1 MSEYF
6 QIIKGKISD
15 LKVIDTSLAVF
26 GSGALNGLPAIGTQ
40 GLMYIRVRFNR
51 VTRQV
56 YIQRP
61 KYCDGTVVFKW
72 DHIMLG
78 NQSR

>member
-1 MSEYF
+1 
-6 QIIKGKISD
+6 
-15 LKVIDTSLAVF
+15 
-26 GSGALNGLPAIGTQ
+26 
-40 GLMYIRVRFNR
+40 MYIRVRFNR

>member
-26 GSGALNGLPAIGTQ
+26 GRGALNGLPAISQ
-40 GLMYIRVRFNR
+40 A
-51 VTRQV
+51 
-56 YIQRP
+56 
-61 KYCDGTVVFKW
+61 
-72 DHIMLG
+72 
-78 NQSR
+78 